1 MITKEQVK
9 EILTKNPAG
18 ITKEELK
25 FVFGIFCLS
34 IKEYEK
40 SEHNL
45 WFEVHFERI
54 YIAQIRY
61 GIKGGM
67 SFSNEYVNMGD
78 GCHGVTM
85 GTVNNTADLLKIFIN
100 MFYDNLLKQA
110 NYAPLYNEE
119 TSQFESLEQAQEYL
133 EYVQSI
139 KNLTVKMTYRVGLGN
154 VEVPDDVY
162 DSLVKCYDEG
172 GNVPIPN
179 KSDEDSAEASE
190 WLSDN
195 IREADAMDW
204 EYEIEDFEE

>member
-9 EILTKNPAG
+9 EILTKNPAV

-25 FVFGIFCLS
+25 FIFGIFCLS

-40 SEHNL
+40 SGQNL
-45 WFEVHFERI
+45 WFEVHFKRI

-78 GCHGVTM
+78 GCHRVAM

-110 NYAPLYNEE
+110 NCEPFYDKEI
-119 TSQFESLEQAQEYL
+119 SQFESLEQAQEYL
-133 EYVQSI
+133 KYVQSI
-139 KNLTVKMTYRVGLGN
+139 L
-154 VEVPDDVY
+154 
-162 DSLVKCYDEG
+162 
-172 GNVPIPN
+172 
-179 KSDEDSAEASE
+179 
-190 WLSDN
+190 
-195 IREADAMDW
+195 
-204 EYEIEDFEE
+204 

>member
-45 WFEVHFERI
+45 WFEVHFKRI

-85 GTVNNTADLLKIFIN
+85 GTVNNTADLLK
-100 MFYDNLLKQA
+100 Y
-110 NYAPLYNEE
+110 
-119 TSQFESLEQAQEYL
+119 S
-133 EYVQSI
+133 SI
-139 KNLTVKMTYRVGLGN
+139 CFTTI
-154 VEVPDDVY
+154 
-162 DSLVKCYDEG
+162 C
-172 GNVPIPN
+172 
-179 KSDEDSAEASE
+179 
-190 WLSDN
+190 
-195 IREADAMDW
+195 
-204 EYEIEDFEE
+204 